1 LRRIP
6 RALPGLGALIALLL
20 FAGCPSPKPRQYHT
34 RPRATAHFVILG
46 DVRPK
51 FALNLSARNNDRER
65 AVLIREVAARRPAFV
80 AIHGDLVFRGS
91 SARQWAW
98 FDQTFA
104 PLRWARIPILPALGN
119 HEYVGDD
126 EEALDHYF
134 ARFPDLQRQHWYR
147 RDLGELAIL
156 VLDSNRE
163 ELGAKRWAAQLRWLA
178 GQLRSI
184 DADPKLR
191 GAVVFV
197 HHPVITNSSRHK
209 GYPALRK
216 GVMPLFVQA
225 RKTLALVAGHVHTY
239 ERFARHGKVLL
250 NTGGG
255 GAPRRKLLRG
265 KSRRHHD
272 DLFDGPALR
281 PFHFLMVELTPTGLR
296 WTAHG
301 LRAGAEKL
309 HLMERFSTP
318 YPPMANARPRP
329 ADARPR
335 PADARPRPADARPRP
350 ADARPRPADAR
361 TQPPSQSRPATRP

>member
-1 LRRIP
+1 LRHIP
-6 RALPGLGALIALLL
+6 LAFSGLCALIALGLS
-20 FAGCPSPKPRQYHT
+20 AGCPSPKPRQYQT
-34 RPRATAHFVILG
+34 RPQPTAHFAILG

-51 FALNLSARNNDRER
+51 FALRLLARDNDRER

-80 AIHGDLVFRGS
+80 AIHGDLVVRGS
-91 SARQWAW
+91 SERQWAW

-104 PLRWARIPILPALGN
+104 PLRWAKIPILPALGN
-119 HEYVGDD
+119 HEYIGDD

-134 ARFPDLQRQHWYR
+134 ARFPDLQRQRWYR
-147 RDLGELAIL
+147 RDLRELAIL
-156 VLDSNRE
+156 VLDTNRK
-163 ELGAKRWAAQLRWLA
+163 ELGVERWAAQLRWLA
-178 GQLRSI
+178 DQLRSI

-209 GYPALRK
+209 GYAALRK
-216 GVMPLFVQA
+216 GVMPPFVEA

-239 ERFARHGKVLL
+239 ERFARHGKILL

-265 KSRRHHD
+265 KSRRHDD

-296 WTAHG
+296 WTTHG
-301 LRAGAEKL
+301 LRAGAKKL

-318 YPPMANARPRP
+318 YPPMAAGRPQIGR
-329 ADARPR
+329 AHV
-335 PADARPRPADARPRP
+335 
-350 ADARPRPADAR
+350 
-361 TQPPSQSRPATRP
+361 